1 MGRDHEL
8 ERAALVPGP
17 TRRSFLAGAAGL
29 AFALPALTRAG
40 FAQTPF
46 AAERSL
52 KLGFIVPLT
61 GPIAAEGES
70 MRRGLELGI
79 NAVNAAGGVGGKP
92 IELVMQDNQSQPA
105 MAATLAKKFI
115 EQEAV
120 DIIIGTVTFDE
131 ATVVEKL
138 ATRAGVPFVTLE
150 NGYYVAEGTPSMT
163 CGKATMVA
171 FGENVSQMID
181 PLVTYFTREG
191 GGKWALVGNDF
202 QFPRDYLGYARRQA
216 EPKGVTIEL
225 EEYAPIG
232 TADWS
237 STVSKLKAAKPD
249 LILSAVVGGDAIAFV
264 KTAES
269 MGLLPATK
277 FTGVSLLPE
286 LYPAM
291 GGAVDGQIAIT
302 HYTPEIRNP
311 QNDAF
316 KTAYAAAYGEGAIPA
331 ITSMTYDAIAFIKA
345 AAEKAASF
353 EPEKFLAAFDG
364 IEAMTVFSDRP
375 VRIQPQVRAIDYP
388 MFACRIEPGGN
399 WAIVEELG
407 VVPNKLTC

>member
-1 MGRDHEL
+1 MGKNPRL
-8 ERAALVPGP
+8 EGFSALHAP
-17 TRRSFLAGAAGL
+17 TRRRFIAGAAGL
-29 AFALPALTRAG
+29 ALALPALMRPG
-40 FAQTPF
+40 QAQ
-46 AAERSL
+46 AAFVADRSL

-79 NAVNAAGGVGGKP
+79 AAVNASGGIGGKP
-92 IELVMQDNQSQPA
+92 VELIMQDNQSQPA
-105 MAATLAKKFI
+105 MAATIAKKFI
-115 EQEAV
+115 EQEKV

-138 ATRAGVPFVTLE
+138 ATRAGIPFVTLE

-163 CGKATMVA
+163 CGAATMIS
-171 FGENVSQMID
+171 FGENVAQMID
-181 PLVTYFTREG
+181 PLVEYFTRGG
-191 GGKWALVGNDF
+191 GGKWALVGNEF
-202 QFPRDYLGYARRQA
+202 QFPRDYLGYARRKA
-216 EPKGVTIEL
+216 EPKGVTIEI

-237 STVSKLKAAKPD
+237 STVSKIKAAQPD

-286 LYPAM
+286 LYPAF

-302 HYTPEIRNP
+302 HYAPDLRNA

-316 KTAYAAAYGEGAIPA
+316 KAAYAAAYGEEIIPA
-331 ITSMTYDAIAFIKA
+331 ITSMTYDSLAFIKA
-345 AAEKAASF
+345 AAEKAGSY
-353 EPEKFLAAFDG
+353 EPAKFLAAFDG
-364 IEAMTVFSDRP
+364 IEAMTVFSDKP
-375 VRIQPQVRAIDYP
+375 VRMQPEVRAIDYP

-407 VVPNKLTC
+407 VVPNQLSC

>member
-1 MGRDHEL
+1 MGKNHEL
-8 ERAALVPGP
+8 ERTIRLQGP
-17 TRRSFLAGAAGL
+17 TRRRFLAGAAGL
-29 AFALPALTRAG
+29 AAALPALLRPG
-40 FAQTPF
+40 FAQAPF
-46 AAERSL
+46 VAERSL

-79 NAVNAAGGVGGKP
+79 AAVNAAGGIGGKP
-92 IELVMQDNQSQPA
+92 IELIMQDNQSQPA
-105 MAATLAKKFI
+105 MAATVAKKFI
-115 EQEAV
+115 EQEKV
-120 DIIIGTVTFDE
+120 DVIIGTVTFDE

-138 ATRAGVPFVTLE
+138 ATRAGVPFITLE

-163 CGKATMVA
+163 CGAATMIA
-171 FGENVSQMID
+171 FGENVAQMID
-181 PLVTYFTREG
+181 PLVDYFTQQG
-191 GGKWALVGNDF
+191 GGKWAFVGNDY
-202 QFPRDYLGYARRQA
+202 QFPRDYLGYARRKA
-216 EPKGVTIEL
+216 EPKGVTIAV

-237 STVSKLKAAKPD
+237 STVSKIKAANPD

-286 LYPAM
+286 LYPAF

-302 HYTPEIRNP
+302 HYAPDLRNA

-316 KTAYAAAYGEGAIPA
+316 KAAYAAAHGEGIIPA
-331 ITSMTYDAIAFIKA
+331 IASMTYDSLAFIKA

-353 EPEKFLAAFDG
+353 EPQKFLAAFDG
-364 IEAMTVFSDRP
+364 IEAMTVFSDKP
-375 VRIQPQVRAIDYP
+375 VRVQPRVRAIDYP

-399 WAIVEELG
+399 WALVEELG
-407 VVPNKLTC
+407 VVANQLTC

>member
-1 MGRDHEL
+1 MVKEHEP
-8 ERAALVPGP
+8 ERLAGIKGP
-17 TRRSFLAGAAGL
+17 TRRNFIAGAAGL
-29 AFALPALTRAG
+29 AAALPALLRPS
-40 FAQTPF
+40 FANTPF
-46 AAERSL
+46 VAERSL

-70 MRRGLELGI
+70 MRRGLDLGI
-79 NAVNAAGGVGGKP
+79 AAINAAGGIGGKP

-105 MAATLAKKFI
+105 MAATVAKKFI
-115 EQEAV
+115 EQEKV
-120 DIIIGTVTFDE
+120 DIVIGTVTFDE

-163 CGKATMVA
+163 CGQATMIS

-181 PLVTYFTREG
+181 PLVEYFTRG
-191 GGKWALVGNDF
+191 GGGRWAFVGNDY
-202 QFPRDYLGYARRQA
+202 QFPRDYLGYARRMA
-216 EPKGVTIEL
+216 EPKGVTVEI

-237 STVSKLKAAKPD
+237 STVSKIKAVNPD

-269 MGLLPATK
+269 MGLLPKTK

-286 LYPAM
+286 LYGAF
-291 GGAVDGQIAIT
+291 GSAVDGQIAIT
-302 HYTPEIRNP
+302 HYAPGIRSP
-311 QNDAF
+311 LNDAF
-316 KTAYAAAYGEGAIPA
+316 KAAYTQAYGETIIPA
-331 ITSMTYDAIAFIKA
+331 ITSMTFDSIAFIKA

-353 EPEKFLAAFDG
+353 EPAKFLAAFDG
-364 IEAMTVFSDRP
+364 IEAMTVFSDKP
-375 VRIQPQVRAIDYP
+375 VRMQPQVRAIDYP
-388 MFACRIEPGGN
+388 MFACRIEPGGD

-407 VVPNKLTC
+407 IAPNKLIC